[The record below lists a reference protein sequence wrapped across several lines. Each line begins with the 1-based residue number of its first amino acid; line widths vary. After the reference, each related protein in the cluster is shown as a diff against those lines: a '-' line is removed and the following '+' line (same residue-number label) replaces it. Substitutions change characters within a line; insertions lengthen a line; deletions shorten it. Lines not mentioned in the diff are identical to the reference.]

1 MSLKHV
7 HIKTFGCQMNVYDS
21 RKMLSLLAPLG
32 YAEVDTPE
40 AADLVLL
47 NTCHIREKAGE
58 KVYSDLG
65 RLHKL
70 SGQRQK
76 NGQNPIVL
84 GVTGCVAQAEQDE
97 VFRRAPYVDLV
108 VGPQAYHRLPELVVA
123 AETKH
128 TGQRP
133 RWNATDFTP
142 QSKFD
147 ALPLAGSKQGVSA
160 FLTIQEGCDKFCTF
174 CVVPYTRGAEYSRP
188 VTAIVEEAKIL
199 IGEGAREITLLGQ
212 NVNAYHHGGVG
223 LGKLLF
229 LLAALPGLDRLRYT
243 TSHPRDVDEELI
255 EAHKN
260 LPSLMPLLHLPVQ
273 SGSDKIL
280 AAMNRRH
287 TADDYRR
294 VIDRLKNAQPSLQF
308 TSDFIVGFPG
318 ETDADFAATLRLV
331 KDVTYAAA
339 FSFKY
344 SPRPGTPAAVLETQV
359 PEAVKTER
367 LATLQAL
374 LGQQQHSFN
383 LSLVGTI
390 QPVLIME
397 ASKRPGI
404 MFGKTPFW
412 QSVLVTG
419 NAAPGSISPVLMEEA
434 APGTL
439 HGRVIDNQL
448 EEATAA

>member
-1 MSLKHV
+1 
-7 HIKTFGCQMNVYDS
+7 
-21 RKMLSLLAPLG
+21 
-32 YAEVDTPE
+32 
-40 AADLVLL
+40 
-47 NTCHIREKAGE
+47 
-58 KVYSDLG
+58 
-65 RLHKL
+65 
-70 SGQRQK
+70 
-76 NGQNPIVL
+76 
-84 GVTGCVAQAEQDE
+84 
-97 VFRRAPYVDLV
+97 
-108 VGPQAYHRLPELVVA
+108 
-123 AETKH
+123 
-128 TGQRP
+128 
-133 RWNATDFTP
+133 
-142 QSKFD
+142 
-147 ALPLAGSKQGVSA
+147 
-160 FLTIQEGCDKFCTF
+160 
-174 CVVPYTRGAEYSRP
+174 
-188 VTAIVEEAKIL
+188 
-199 IGEGAREITLLGQ
+199 
-212 NVNAYHHGGVG
+212 
-223 LGKLLF
+223 
-229 LLAALPGLDRLRYT
+229 
-243 TSHPRDVDEELI
+243 
-255 EAHKN
+255 
-260 LPSLMPLLHLPVQ
+260 MPLLHLPVQ

>member
-174 CVVPYTRGAEYSRP
+174 CVVPYTR
-188 VTAIVEEAKIL
+188 
-199 IGEGAREITLLGQ
+199 
-212 NVNAYHHGGVG
+212 
-223 LGKLLF
+223 
-229 LLAALPGLDRLRYT
+229 
-243 TSHPRDVDEELI
+243 
-255 EAHKN
+255 
-260 LPSLMPLLHLPVQ
+260 
-273 SGSDKIL
+273 
-280 AAMNRRH
+280 
-287 TADDYRR
+287 
-294 VIDRLKNAQPSLQF
+294 
-308 TSDFIVGFPG
+308 
-318 ETDADFAATLRLV
+318 
-331 KDVTYAAA
+331 
-339 FSFKY
+339 
-344 SPRPGTPAAVLETQV
+344 
-359 PEAVKTER
+359 
-367 LATLQAL
+367 
-374 LGQQQHSFN
+374 
-383 LSLVGTI
+383 
-390 QPVLIME
+390 
-397 ASKRPGI
+397 
-404 MFGKTPFW
+404 
-412 QSVLVTG
+412 
-419 NAAPGSISPVLMEEA
+419 
-434 APGTL
+434 
-439 HGRVIDNQL
+439 
-448 EEATAA
+448 

>member
-1 MSLKHV
+1 
-7 HIKTFGCQMNVYDS
+7 
-21 RKMLSLLAPLG
+21 
-32 YAEVDTPE
+32 
-40 AADLVLL
+40 
-47 NTCHIREKAGE
+47 
-58 KVYSDLG
+58 
-65 RLHKL
+65 
-70 SGQRQK
+70 
-76 NGQNPIVL
+76 
-84 GVTGCVAQAEQDE
+84 
-97 VFRRAPYVDLV
+97 
-108 VGPQAYHRLPELVVA
+108 
-123 AETKH
+123 
-128 TGQRP
+128 
-133 RWNATDFTP
+133 
-142 QSKFD
+142 
-147 ALPLAGSKQGVSA
+147 
-160 FLTIQEGCDKFCTF
+160 TF